1 MASITPHRDG
11 WRVQVYVR
19 GHRDSRVFPGKR
31 EAARWGAQRELEL
44 QGLIQESSAPKY
56 TLADALRKYAAEVAP
71 QKRGFTQGGANAL
84 ADVAVSHLGG
94 DGEASGVKIYLD
106 RFSAFHLGRATN
118 FCHQLLSV
126 NLPNHA
132 RVAYKIDAV
141 LDIDCHVFD
150 RIDFSGPLLG

>member
-19 GHRDSRVFPGKR
+19 GHRDSRVSRASAKR
-31 EAARWGAQRELEL
+31 RGGGTAGARAAGADQVV
-44 QGLIQESSAPKY
+44 SPKY

-94 DGEASGVKIYLD
+94 DGEGF
-106 RFSAFHLGRATN
+106 RR
-118 FCHQLLSV
+118 Q
-126 NLPNHA
+126 
-132 RVAYKIDAV
+132 
-141 LDIDCHVFD
+141 DI
-150 RIDFSGPLLG
+150 P